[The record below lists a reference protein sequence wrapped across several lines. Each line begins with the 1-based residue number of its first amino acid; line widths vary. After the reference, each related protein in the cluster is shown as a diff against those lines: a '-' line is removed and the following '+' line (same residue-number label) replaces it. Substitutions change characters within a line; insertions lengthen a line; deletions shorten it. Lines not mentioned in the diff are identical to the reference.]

1 MAHGN
6 NDLAIVEHH
15 VARSAQQVVIVGE
28 PGLDAGLFDGQ
39 KSNKATFFGS
49 SPDRLRWGKV
59 AVCTRQQRGSMGG
72 RDFKTRVLVVDDE
85 PIILET
91 MTAILESEGFVV
103 RAAEDGFAALVTLR
117 QTPPDIIISDL
128 RMPNMSG
135 FEFLSVV
142 RRRFPHIPVIAISG
156 EYVAAGLPPG
166 LLVDA
171 ILQKG
176 GYTQQ
181 QLFETIRRL
190 INDSP
195 IRPHSP
201 KCDHAPLW
209 IPRRNADYIVA
220 SCTDCLR
227 SFPVD
232 DDAVGEEVREA
243 ECPFC
248 GIQVRYMVDSAV
260 LSMLEQR
267 RKRLPEN

>member
-1 MAHGN
+1 M
-6 NDLAIVEHH
+6 
-15 VARSAQQVVIVGE
+15 
-28 PGLDAGLFDGQ
+28 
-39 KSNKATFFGS
+39 GS
-49 SPDRLRWGKV
+49 L
-59 AVCTRQQRGSMGG
+59 
-72 RDFKTRVLVVDDE
+72 DFKPRVLVVDDE

-91 MTAILESEGFVV
+91 MSAILEGEGFVV
-103 RAAEDGFAALVTLR
+103 RTADDGFAALITLR

-156 EYVAAGLPPG
+156 EYVVAGTPPG
-166 LLVDA
+166 LLMDA
-171 ILQKG
+171 FLQKG

-181 QLFETIRRL
+181 QLFETIRSL
-190 INDSP
+190 IADSP
-195 IRPHSP
+195 IRPHAP
-201 KCDHAPLW
+201 KADKAPLW

-232 DDAVGEEVREA
+232 DVSGSNEVRET

-248 GIQVRYMVDSAV
+248 GMQVRYMVDSAV
-260 LSMLEQR
+260 LKVLEER
-267 RKRLPEN
+267 RKRLPER